1 MNVMYK
7 MSSILCSTT
16 KVLWT
21 EVLLALL
28 LDSWHR
34 YFMVKNCEDHQQ
46 HHHLH
51 ILQSKK
57 SLAKRQASFISI
69 NISAAAAA
77 VMGRASRCE
86 KYSLWLCLAL
96 HITVCSLCVCDRA
109 SSKWWR
115 CGDTCHSYTISII
128 SAATSI
134 QPTSAAALTSTSGQ
148 SITGSIN
155 WSYTGVTLSHS
166 HHLAHNNCKI
176 AHTNLTKRPGARG
189 SDLWPNGSRVCWK
202 KGQDKNPCPTWWRQG
217 GFP

>member
-1 MNVMYK
+1 MTPVIYNLSLLQCATGESRLIESGTKDGLIMNVMYK

-86 KYSLWLCLAL
+86 KYSL
-96 HITVCSLCVCDRA
+96 
-109 SSKWWR
+109 
-115 CGDTCHSYTISII
+115 
-128 SAATSI
+128 
-134 QPTSAAALTSTSGQ
+134 
-148 SITGSIN
+148 
-155 WSYTGVTLSHS
+155 
-166 HHLAHNNCKI
+166 
-176 AHTNLTKRPGARG
+176 
-189 SDLWPNGSRVCWK
+189 
-202 KGQDKNPCPTWWRQG
+202 
-217 GFP
+217 